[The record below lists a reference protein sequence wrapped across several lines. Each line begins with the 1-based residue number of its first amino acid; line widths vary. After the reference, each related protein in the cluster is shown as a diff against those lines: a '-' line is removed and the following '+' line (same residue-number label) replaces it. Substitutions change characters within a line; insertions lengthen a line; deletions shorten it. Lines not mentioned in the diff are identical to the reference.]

1 MAAQRG
7 KASARKARL
16 SVAQPFAIHAEPPVR
31 TGFARQYAR
40 TVRVSGCDER
50 AASVQPADEPAH
62 TFRTRASG
70 LYGNPLENRPPNGPE
85 LAPTESSAQSRVAAQ
100 QFHTSNALTRNAL
113 SAMLTHVNARTP
125 QFCDTAVE

>member
-85 LAPTESSAQSRVAAQ
+85 MLAPPLRFVTYAILQSFPFGWAILPLPRSV
-100 QFHTSNALTRNAL
+100 
-113 SAMLTHVNARTP
+113 
-125 QFCDTAVE
+125 CAV